1 MASVSTRAAAI
12 CRPPL
17 CTAPRL
23 LERVITGRMQ
33 LAERYRH
40 DEVCN
45 TRWLW
50 MVISAQINTHRRL
63 KSSLA
68 AQDLRLRGS
77 SGFLLQPP
85 MRVNLAKQPYGHPDV
100 SLSSRALIQEIL
112 QAVNTPFDGLAANVQ
127 EDLRHALRTAS
138 VLAGVRRF
146 APALGITERPGLDD
160 SVTVQRG
167 LIPGWDT
174 PVQSERPPFSQAD
187 WDRVEAHVRRRDR
200 ARQWRRYNRW
210 IGEDSIAE
218 EEHAEEIAELNARQ
232 WRRRNQ
238 SDQDSIAEE
247 EHAEDV
253 AELTEMYLGQQVQ
266 ITRAGRSQLRQLGYP
281 VRSNG
286 ILRVRRLDDDE

>member
-100 SLSSRALIQEIL
+100 SLSSRALVGESLISDWLTLVFAKRNMSSCEH
-112 QAVNTPFDGLAANVQ
+112 FLAK
-127 EDLRHALRTAS
+127 
-138 VLAGVRRF
+138 
-146 APALGITERPGLDD
+146 PALSPF
-160 SVTVQRG
+160 VT
-167 LIPGWDT
+167 PHDT
-174 PVQSERPPFSQAD
+174 
-187 WDRVEAHVRRRDR
+187 
-200 ARQWRRYNRW
+200 
-210 IGEDSIAE
+210 
-218 EEHAEEIAELNARQ
+218 
-232 WRRRNQ
+232 
-238 SDQDSIAEE
+238 
-247 EHAEDV
+247 
-253 AELTEMYLGQQVQ
+253 
-266 ITRAGRSQLRQLGYP
+266 
-281 VRSNG
+281 
-286 ILRVRRLDDDE
+286 RRLPPRFSYSSAWQGLFISSNTTLHLQQSRKSSKDLQQDERQQQQHQCLSRPTSSSSSFGYTESGEHYP